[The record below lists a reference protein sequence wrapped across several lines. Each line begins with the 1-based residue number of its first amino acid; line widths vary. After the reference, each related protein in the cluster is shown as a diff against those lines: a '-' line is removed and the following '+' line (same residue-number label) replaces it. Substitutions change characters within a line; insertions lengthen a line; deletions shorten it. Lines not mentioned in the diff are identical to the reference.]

1 MLLPRPLLCVVF
13 LLAGLVCAAGARAQA
28 DATYA
33 LGPGDTILIK
43 VFGEEDLSMK
53 LVIGDSGKL
62 NYPFLGELQVSGITV
77 KQLEALI
84 ATGLRGDYL
93 LNPDVT
99 VTMEG
104 YRPFYVNGE
113 VKKPGGY
120 PYHPGLT
127 LQKAIALAGG
137 FTERASRTKI
147 AVAPATDPNAEPRVM
162 GLNDSIQPGDVITV
176 DQSFF

>member
-1 MLLPRPLLCVVF
+1 MWVLRPLISA
-13 LLAGLVCAAGARAQA
+13 LLLLVGLLCAATAQAQA
-28 DATYA
+28 DANYT
-33 LGPGDTILIK
+33 LGPGDTIQIT

-62 NYPFLGELQVSGITV
+62 NYPFLGELQVSGLSV
-77 KQLEALI
+77 KQLEGLI
-84 ATGLRGDYL
+84 ADGLRGDYL

-113 VKKPGGY
+113 VKRPGGY

-127 LQKAIALAGG
+127 LQKAIAMAYVDPG
-137 FTERASRTKI
+137 FAAFGTE
-147 AVAPATDPNAEPRVM
+147 VALDIRGKSETARVVS
-162 GLNDSIQPGDVITV
+162 LP
-176 DQSFF
+176 FYKRPK